1 MELDKEG
8 KRMKKGYY
16 IHFQGRTSI
25 GVSKKIDMQL
35 KEFGRF
41 YDMEEM
47 EVETVQRNLF
57 QRILGLFPT
66 ASIKRDY
73 KKALESMEQPDFIYA
88 RRTVADR
95 AYVNFWKEI
104 KKKYPRC
111 KIIVEVFTY
120 PYDKDDFGKWNAW
133 PFYIKELIY
142 RRKLK
147 KYVDRFVTYSDDDV
161 IFNIPTIRTTN
172 GVNVDDVS
180 IINGDFPQNQLTIIG
195 VAYMQRQHGYE
206 RIIKGMGEYYQQGK
220 NYYKIFLKL
229 VGDGPEK
236 KRYQELV
243 RKYGLAEYVKFYPTT
258 TGKQLDK
265 LYDQSELALGVF
277 GMYKVGYKGPVGAIK
292 TRECLAKGI
301 PIVSGSP
308 VDVMDDDSKYIKI
321 FPNDDSAVNMKEI
334 IDFYETLRKEEGS
347 KRKLAEKLR
356 NFARQHVSMEV
367 VMKPIEDYINEE
379 DA

>member
-1 MELDKEG
+1 M
-8 KRMKKGYY
+8 KRGYY

-35 KEFGRF
+35 KEFRRF
-41 YDMEEM
+41 YDMKEK
-47 EVETVQRNLF
+47 EVETVQRNLP

-95 AYVNFWKEI
+95 AYVNFWREI
-104 KKKYPRC
+104 KKKYPGC
-111 KIIVEVFTY
+111 KIIIEIFTY

-172 GVNVDDVS
+172 GVNVDDVP

-220 NYYKIFLKL
+220 NHYKIFLNL

-308 VDVMDDDSKYIKI
+308 IDVMDDDSKYIKI

-334 IDFYETLRKEEGS
+334 IDFYEALRKEEGS